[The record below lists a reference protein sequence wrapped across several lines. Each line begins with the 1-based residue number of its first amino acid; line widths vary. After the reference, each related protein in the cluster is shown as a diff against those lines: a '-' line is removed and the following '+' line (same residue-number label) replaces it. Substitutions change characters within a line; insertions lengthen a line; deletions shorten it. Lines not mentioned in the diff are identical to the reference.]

1 MNAERRSTD
10 LLGRPL
16 SGAEAE
22 LVEIYGRL
30 RALAARDDVAPC
42 VASNVRF
49 ALAAVFQA
57 VNDLGVLYEPTDDVG
72 V

>member
-1 MNAERRSTD
+1 MSDDKDLIGRTLTADERA
-10 LLGRPL
+10 LLD
-16 SGAEAE
+16 
-22 LVEIYGRL
+22 VYGRL
-30 RALAARDDVAPC
+30 KALAARPDAAPC

-57 VNDLGVLYEPTDDVG
+57 VNDLGLVFEPTDDVR

>member
-1 MNAERRSTD
+1 MSGGKD
-10 LLGRPL
+10 LIGRPL
-16 SGAEAE
+16 DETERA
-22 LVEIYGRL
+22 LVDVYARL
-30 RALAARDDVAPC
+30 KALAARDDSAPC

-57 VNDLGVLYEPTDDVG
+57 VNDLGLVFEPTDDVR